1 MRVPLPLVPRP
12 VRYLGVAVV
21 GGVLFVTSVIDPAA
35 TGGGPPPYGPFGLVL
50 LDKWLHAL
58 AYAGLAGALL
68 YALAR
73 ADPRAL
79 AVAVAL
85 AAGYGLGIEAV
96 QAVLPERSFDLAD
109 AAANAVGAVAA
120 AAGWRAVLRYARLVP
135 VPRE

>member
-12 VRYLGVAVV
+12 VRYAGVAAVAGALLV
-21 GGVLFVTSVIDPAA
+21 ASIIDPP

-50 LDKWLHAL
+50 LDKWVHAL
-58 AYAGLAGALL
+58 AYAALAGALL

-79 AVAVAL
+79 VVAVAL

-96 QAVLPERSFDLAD
+96 QASLPERSFDLAD
-109 AAANAVGAVAA
+109 AAANTTGAVVA
-120 AAGWRAVLRYARLVP
+120 AAGWRAVMRYVRLVP
-135 VPRE
+135 VPRG